1 MMMMMMMMISGT
13 SIASK
18 VTICILLGCCM
29 TMRVTGSAIP
39 MWEFLSRDEKMSHL
53 YGLFSKQVARFCA
66 DSSRPDCNK
75 NLLISG
81 IRSLA
86 SMDDNVLDK
95 LDPYQRDAKEMIW
108 RAMVGSNRFSSRI
121 SHENDDSYFTTGAD
135 LLANSGSETNG
146 LGEETAA
153 SGDYVPSEAS
163 GPYLAG
169 PMVIRVYPDGRPVP
183 EDQKRPLPKDE
194 DADELRYSRL
204 PSIEEI
210 EAKSGSVFYGKS
222 GNEPSTIKRRMSY
235 AADDKELRRLDAV
248 HLRGHPLSYE
258 RTIFRR
264 PLNERRVRYY

>member
-1 MMMMMMMMISGT
+1 MMISGT
-13 SIASK
+13 SIVK
-18 VTICILLGCCM
+18 VTTCILLGCCV

-75 NLLISG
+75 NLLVTG

-95 LDPYQRDAKEMIW
+95 LDPYQRGAKEMIW
-108 RAMVGSNRFSSRI
+108 HAMVGSNRFASRI
-121 SHENDDSYFTTGAD
+121 SHENDDSFFTAGTD
-135 LLANSGSETNG
+135 LSASSGSETNG
-146 LGEETAA
+146 LGEDETAA
-153 SGDYVPSEAS
+153 SGDYFQSSETS

-194 DADELRYSRL
+194 DADEFKYSRL

-210 EAKSGSVFYGKS
+210 EAKSGSMFYGK
-222 GNEPSTIKRRMSY
+222 GTYEPLTIKRRMSF
-235 AADDKELRRLDAV
+235 ADDTKDYRGLEAV
-248 HLRGHPLSYE
+248 RLRGRPLSYE
-258 RTIFRR
+258 RPMFRGA
-264 PLNERRVRYY
+264 LNERKIRYY

>member
-1 MMMMMMMMISGT
+1 MMISGT
-13 SIASK
+13 SFVK
-18 VTICILLGCCM
+18 VTTCILLGCCV

-75 NLLISG
+75 NLLVTG

-86 SMDDNVLDK
+86 SMDDNVLDR
-95 LDPYQRDAKEMIW
+95 LDPYQRGAKDMIW
-108 RAMVGSNRFSSRI
+108 HAMVGSNRYASRI
-121 SHENDDSYFTTGAD
+121 SHENDDSYFTTGTD
-135 LLANSGSETNG
+135 LLASSGSETNG
-146 LGEETAA
+146 LAEETAA
-153 SGDYVPSEAS
+153 SGDYVSPSEPS
-163 GPYLAG
+163 GPYLGG

-210 EAKSGSVFYGKS
+210 EAKSGSVFYGK
-222 GNEPSTIKRRMSY
+222 GANEPSMAKRRTSF
-235 AADDKELRRLDAV
+235 AADISKNYRRPEVLR
-248 HLRGHPLSYE
+248 LRDHPLPYE
-258 RTIFRR
+258 RVFRGA
-264 PLNERRVRYY
+264 LNERRMRYY

>member
-1 MMMMMMMMISGT
+1 
-13 SIASK
+13 
-18 VTICILLGCCM
+18 
-29 TMRVTGSAIP
+29 
-39 MWEFLSRDEKMSHL
+39 MSHL

-75 NLLISG
+75 NLLVTG

-95 LDPYQRDAKEMIW
+95 LDPYQRGAKELIWHAMI
-108 RAMVGSNRFSSRI
+108 GSNRFASRI
-121 SHENDDSYFTTGAD
+121 SYENDDFTTGAD

-146 LGEETAA
+146 LGDETAA
-153 SGDYVPSEAS
+153 SGDYVSSEPT

-194 DADELRYSRL
+194 DADEFRYSRL

-210 EAKSGSVFYGKS
+210 EAKSGSTFYGKS
-222 GNEPSTIKRRMSY
+222 TSDPSMVKRRMSF
-235 AADDKELRRLDAV
+235 ASDDKAYRRPEALG
-248 HLRGHPLSYE
+248 LRGHPLPYQ
-258 RTIFRR
+258 RTVFRGA
-264 PLNERRVRYY
+264 LNERRMRYY